1 MDRVVTLR
9 SRAMLRAS
17 SGMVATYPP
26 PARPIGNRL
35 ISIDCGQAILR
46 RMGENPDLQEPIFG
60 MMQAMT
66 QRQAT

>member
-1 MDRVVTLR
+1 
-9 SRAMLRAS
+9 
-17 SGMVATYPP
+17 MVATYPP
-26 PARPIGNRL
+26 LARPIGNRL